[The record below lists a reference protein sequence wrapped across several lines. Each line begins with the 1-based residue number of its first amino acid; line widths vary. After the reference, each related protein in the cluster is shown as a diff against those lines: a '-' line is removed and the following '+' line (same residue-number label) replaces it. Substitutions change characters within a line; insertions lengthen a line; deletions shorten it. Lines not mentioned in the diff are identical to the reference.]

1 MSNPAD
7 DYYDVPFTTRQL
19 AILLGLRIIIVGGV
33 FVGGILVGRNLAPP
47 GLVAGAPAPLPEES
61 PPEPAPTQSPTQSN
75 DEPIIGAGTP
85 PAPPPPGPVTSPVV
99 ANPESVTPSPPPAS
113 PGVGDFAIQVAAVR
127 DQQSA
132 ENLQQALTA
141 IGLEAYLE
149 AAPRGLIR
157 VRVGRFPSREAARET
172 VELLQANGRQAIIV
186 PR

>member
-1 MSNPAD
+1 MNNSSD
-7 DYYDVPFTTRQL
+7 DYYDVQFTTRQL
-19 AILLGLRIIIVGGV
+19 AVLLGLLIIIVGGV

-47 GLVAGAPAPLPEES
+47 GLVAGAPAPLPEE
-61 PPEPAPTQSPTQSN
+61 PPSESTPTQSPTQSN

-85 PAPPPPGPVTSPVV
+85 PPAPVASPVI

-113 PGVGDFAIQVAAVR
+113 PGVGDFTIQVAAVR